1 MQAQHFPDYQ
11 QLHEL
16 ALAIGEELELLPM
29 LRHFT
34 ATLVRTLGL
43 SRVDYYLLQTQRGEP
58 VLPGAHPYAQLSHVL
73 GLPEDV
79 MGLMD
84 PNIFLV
90 VQTLRRDGA
99 GFHYEQNTAPGEYL
113 CYFQLGEL
121 GMVSLQSIQ
130 RPFERAQLA
139 ELVPVFHGLAQ
150 ACHHCIQYETVLH
163 GVRSRKE
170 SEDYINFQLYH
181 DELTKLPNRRMLM
194 NHLSKDI
201 ARSQRHRYFGAVLFL
216 DLNRFKVINDTFGHA
231 TGDALLIK
239 VAEILLSI
247 VREEDTVARLAGDE
261 FVIQLS
267 RIQST
272 REGAEEAI
280 GQVLRKIHQAFSVPL
295 KVRQH
300 ILHVTPSIGVEI
312 YPNKSDTA
320 DDILHHADIAMYQ
333 AKVQGPNVSAFFDQK
348 RSQEI
353 RLRLELE
360 NELKEGMES
369 MEHFEL
375 YYQPQFDANRLC
387 VGAEALVRWKNP
399 VRGLVSPGI
408 FIPIAEETGLMLKL
422 GNWVMTE
429 ACKHLAILESRG
441 MPNCFRKLSVNVSA
455 IQFSQKSFIPDLLD
469 IVGHYGVSRRLLGI
483 ELTESVLIRNVED
496 MVVKITELK
505 DAGITTSIDDFGTGY
520 SSLAYLTRFP
530 IDTLKIDQMFVR
542 NMDSIKGNRAVVD
555 TIMVLGKN
563 LRLGIIAEGVE
574 TEAELKCLREFNC
587 DTFQGYFFKPPVPF
601 RQMLQV
607 LDSTELQSE
616 RMPDFP
622 FPELDCMSWSPAP
635 DKPF

>member
-1 MQAQHFPDYQ
+1 MQQEHFPDYQ

-16 ALAIGEELELLPM
+16 SLAIGEELELLPM

-34 ATLVRTLGL
+34 ARLSRELGL
-43 SRVDYYLLQTQRGEP
+43 SRVDYYLLQNEQGEP
-58 VLPGAHPYAQLSHVL
+58 VLPDAQVFAQLSHVL
-73 GLPEDV
+73 GWPEDL

-84 PNIFLV
+84 PDIYLV
-90 VQTLRRDGA
+90 VQTLRREGR
-99 GFHYEQNTAPGEYL
+99 GFHCEHDPLLGQHV
-113 CYFQLGEL
+113 CYVQLGEL
-121 GMVSLQSIQ
+121 GLLRLQSIQ
-130 RPFERAQLA
+130 RPFEAQL
-139 ELVPVFHGLAQ
+139 LLQWLPLFRRLTQ
-150 ACHHCIQYETVLH
+150 AARHCIAHESLLRT
-163 GVRSRKE
+163 VRSRQA
-170 SEDYINFQLYH
+170 SEDDINFQLYH
-181 DELTKLPNRRMLM
+181 DELTRLPNRRMLM
-194 NHLSKDI
+194 NHLSKDL
-201 ARSQRHRYFGAVLFL
+201 ARAQRHRYFGAVLFL

-231 TGDALLIK
+231 TGDALLIR
-239 VAEILLSI
+239 VAEILQSI
-247 VREEDTVARLAGDE
+247 VREEDTVARLSGDE

-267 RIQST
+267 RIQAS

-312 YPNKSDTA
+312 YPNRNASA

-333 AKVQGPNVSAFFDQK
+333 AKLQGPNISAFFDQK
-348 RSQEI
+348 RSDEI

-360 NELKEGMES
+360 NELKEDMET

-375 YYQPQFDANRLC
+375 HYQPQFDAEGLC
-387 VGAEALVRWKNP
+387 VGAEALLRWRNP
-399 VRGLVSPGI
+399 ARGYISPAI

-422 GNWVMTE
+422 GNWVMQE

-441 MPNCFRKLSVNVSA
+441 LPQSFRKLSVNVSA
-455 IQFSQKSFIPDLLD
+455 IQFSQKSFIQDLLEV
-469 IVGHYGVSRRLLGI
+469 ISHYAVSRRLLGI
-483 ELTESVLIRNVED
+483 ELTESVLIKNVED
-496 MVVKITELK
+496 MVIKITELK

-530 IDTLKIDQMFVR
+530 IETLKIDQMFVR
-542 NMDSIKGNRAVVD
+542 NMDSILGNRAVVD

-587 DTFQGYFFKPPVPF
+587 DTFQGYYFKPPLPF
-601 RQMLQV
+601 RQLLQV
-607 LDSTELQSE
+607 LDGSESRLQQQPE
-616 RMPDFP
+616 FP
-622 FPELDCMSWSPAP
+622 FCRLDYRA
-635 DKPF
+635 

>member
-1 MQAQHFPDYQ
+1 MQLEHFPDYQ
-11 QLHEL
+11 RLHEL
-16 ALAIGEELELLPM
+16 GLAIGEELELLPM

-34 ATLVRTLGL
+34 AGLVRMLGL
-43 SRVDYYLLQTQRGEP
+43 SRVDYYLLQNERGEP
-58 VLPGAHPYAQLSHVL
+58 VLPGEHPYAQLSHVL
-73 GLPEDV
+73 GLPEDI

-84 PNIFLV
+84 PNIFLM
-90 VQTLRRDGA
+90 VQTLRRDGSS
-99 GFHYEQNTAPGEYL
+99 FHYEHDAALGEYV

-121 GMVSLQSIQ
+121 GLVSLQSIQ
-130 RPFERAQLA
+130 RPFERRQLA
-139 ELVPVFHGLAQ
+139 ELEPLFRRLAQ
-150 ACHHCIQYETVLH
+150 ACRHCITHETLLH
-163 GVRSRKE
+163 GVRSRQE

-194 NHLSKDI
+194 NHLGKDI

-239 VAEILLSI
+239 VAEILQSI

-267 RIQST
+267 RIQSS

-312 YPNKSDTA
+312 YPNKNATA

-333 AKVQGPNVSAFFDQK
+333 AKLQGPNVSAFFDQK
-348 RSQEI
+348 RSEEI

-360 NELKEGMES
+360 NELKEAMET
-369 MEHFEL
+369 MDHFEL
-375 YYQPQFDANRLC
+375 YYQPQFDARGLC

-399 VRGLVSPGI
+399 VRGFVSPGI

-422 GNWVMTE
+422 GGWVMQE

-441 MPNCFRKLSVNVSA
+441 LPESFRKLSVNVSA

-469 IVGHYGVSRRLLGI
+469 SIGHYGVSRRLLGI

-505 DAGITTSIDDFGTGY
+505 LAGITTSIDDFGTGY

-530 IDTLKIDQMFVR
+530 IETLKIDQMFVR
-542 NMDSIKGNRAVVD
+542 NMDSIQGNRAVVD

-563 LRLGIIAEGVE
+563 LKLGIIAEGVE

-587 DTFQGYFFKPPVPF
+587 DTYQGYYFEKPVPF
-601 RQMLQV
+601 RQLLQV
-607 LDSTELQSE
+607 LDSTEAHLCGQTE
-616 RMPDFP
+616 LP
-622 FPELDCMSWSPAP
+622 FKRLEFLG
-635 DKPF
+635 

>member
-1 MQAQHFPDYQ
+1 MQQEHFPDYQ
-11 QLHEL
+11 RLHTL
-16 ALAIGEELELLPM
+16 SLAIGEDLELLPM

-34 ATLVRTLGL
+34 ARLSRELGL
-43 SRVDYYLLQTQRGEP
+43 SRVDYYLLQNEQGEP
-58 VLPGAHPYAQLSHVL
+58 VLPDAQVYAQLSHVL
-73 GLPEDV
+73 GLPEDL

-84 PNIFLV
+84 PDIYLV
-90 VQTLRRDGA
+90 VQTLRREGR
-99 GFHYEQNTAPGEYL
+99 GFHYEHDAALGQHV
-113 CYFQLGEL
+113 CYVQLGDL
-121 GMVSLQSIQ
+121 GLVRLQSIL
-130 RPFERAQLA
+130 RPFEAAQLA
-139 ELVPVFHGLAQ
+139 QLLPLFRRLTRA
-150 ACHHCIQYETVLH
+150 ARHCIEHETLLRS
-163 GVRSRKE
+163 VRSRQE

-194 NHLSKDI
+194 NHLGKDL
-201 ARSQRHRYFGAVLFL
+201 ARAQRHHHFGAVLFL

-231 TGDALLIK
+231 TGDALLIR
-239 VAEILLSI
+239 VAEILQSI
-247 VREEDTVARLAGDE
+247 VREEDTVARLSGDE

-267 RIQST
+267 RLQVS

-280 GQVLRKIHQAFSVPL
+280 SQVLRKIHQAFSVPL

-312 YPNKSDTA
+312 YPNRNATA

-333 AKVQGPNVSAFFDQK
+333 AKLQGPNVSAFFDQK
-348 RSQEI
+348 RSDEI

-360 NELKEGMES
+360 NELKEDMET

-375 YYQPQFDANRLC
+375 YYQPQFDAEGLC
-387 VGAEALVRWKNP
+387 VGAEALLRWRNP
-399 VRGLVSPGI
+399 ARGFISPGN

-422 GNWVMTE
+422 GNWVVQE

-441 MPNCFRKLSVNVSA
+441 LPPSLRKLSVNVSA
-455 IQFSQKSFIPDLLD
+455 IQFSQKNFIPELLD
-469 IVGHYGVSRRLLGI
+469 VIGHYGVSRRLFGI
-483 ELTESVLIRNVED
+483 ELTESVLIKNVED
-496 MVVKITELK
+496 MVVKITELR

-542 NMDSIKGNRAVVD
+542 NMDSIQGNRAVVD

-601 RQMLQV
+601 RQLLQV
-607 LDSTELQSE
+607 MDTAECRLPQ
-616 RMPDFP
+616 MPDFP
-622 FPELDCMSWSPAP
+622 FRRLDYLI
-635 DKPF
+635 